1 MKSELIKDFLQKCK
15 DYPVNEYVK
24 GDISRD
30 VNNFIYDNDF
40 SREELREI
48 YRNISDVSVN
58 KRLSAGI
65 VRNILSCQVL
75 GLEDAFTKDMIH
87 YLNSLEDILTSPNNS
102 IILGSNFRCETTK
115 AIVLDLIERSEFTN
129 NSDGIFVWIFP
140 VMCDIVSDSS
150 RRIKIFSLKTIREH
164 LSTFGYGGP
173 KSTECVFIPYESILN
188 VRFHPFIDTSMGRI
202 NGYTGDLIYRT
213 VNGVRKMNNSVWRN
227 LNHD

>member
-15 DYPVNEYVK
+15 DYPVNEYVR
-24 GDISRD
+24 GDMSRD

-48 YRNISDVSVN
+48 YRNVSDVSVN
-58 KRLSAGI
+58 KRLSAEI

-75 GLEDAFTKDMIH
+75 GLEDVFTKDMIH

-102 IILGSNFRCETTK
+102 VILGSNFRCETTK
-115 AIVLDLIERSEFTN
+115 AIVLDLIKRSEFTN
-129 NSDGIFVWIFP
+129 NSEGIFVWIFP

-150 RRIKIFSLKTIREH
+150 RRIKIFSLKTIRDH
-164 LSTFGYGGP
+164 LSTFGYVGP
-173 KSTECVFIPYESILN
+173 KSTEFVFIPYESILN
-188 VRFHPFIDTSMGRI
+188 VRFHPFIDTAMGRI

-213 VNGVRKMNNSVWRN
+213 VKGVRKMNNSVWRN